1 MPSIK
6 SAADAILRSLRVFI
20 SGSPLRIWSTIIAV
34 ASGNRFPARAG
45 QGQIRFRNHPI
56 KNRARIVL
64 GLSSNCGT

>member
-1 MPSIK
+1 
-6 SAADAILRSLRVFI
+6 LRSLRVFI

-34 ASGNRFPARAG
+34 ASGRFPARAV

-64 GLSSNCGT
+64 GLSANCDP